1 MKRMMLQLHD
11 YAFIPDLSPER
22 EDERIR
28 EFLDQSPPGGVAAE
42 QWSPIPAPT
51 FDDTPLDI

>member
-1 MKRMMLQLHD
+1 MMLQLHD
-11 YAFIPDLSPER
+11 YAFVPDLCPER

-28 EFLDQSPPGGVAAE
+28 EFLDQGPQGDVAE
-42 QWSPIPAPT
+42 QWSPIPVPR